1 MEDKAVFSYEVK
13 YIDDSEYKMRSA
25 AGFFYAADFE
35 EAIKYLKDYYGPHL
49 DKVTIEWESEDFFP
63 IEFNS
68 IEEVKKFLKEGLA
81 T

>member
-1 MEDKAVFSYEVK
+1 MEDKAVFSYDIK
-13 YIDDSEYKMRSA
+13 YIDDTKYNMHSV

-35 EAIKYLKDYYGPHL
+35 EALKYLKDYYGPHL

-68 IEEVKKFLKEGLA
+68 IEEVKKFLKEGL
-81 T
+81 TT

>member
-1 MEDKAVFSYEVK
+1 MEEKAVFSYDIIYMEEG
-13 YIDDSEYKMRSA
+13 YNMRTA

>member
-1 MEDKAVFSYEVK
+1 MEEKAVFSYDIIYMEEG
-13 YIDDSEYKMRSA
+13 YNMRTA

-68 IEEVKKFLKEGLA
+68 IEETKKFLKEGLA

>member
-1 MEDKAVFSYEVK
+1 MEDKAVFSYDIK
-13 YIDDSEYKMRSA
+13 YIDDTYNMRSA

-35 EAIKYLKDYYGPHL
+35 EALKYLKDYYGPHL
-49 DKVTIEWESEDFFP
+49 EKVTIEWESEDFFP

>member
-1 MEDKAVFSYEVK
+1 MEEKAVFSYDIVYMEEG
-13 YIDDSEYKMRSA
+13 YNMRTA

-68 IEEVKKFLKEGLA
+68 IEETKKFLKEGLA